1 MTNSTDQN
9 ELNTN
14 QPIAISLVLSSG
26 GARGLTH
33 IGVIRYLLE
42 QGYRIDSIAGS
53 SIGALV
59 GGMYALGKLDEFA
72 EWVSAINT
80 VDMFRLMDFTLSSAG
95 LVKGDRI
102 IETLKGLTGESLI
115 EDLPIP
121 FTAVASDVINEKE
134 VWLSRGP
141 LFDAIRASIAIP
153 LFFAPAEVGGVQ
165 LLDGGVLNPVPIAP
179 TFRDHT
185 DLTIAVNLSGA
196 SNSDWPKAPA
206 HDSDEKEQQSFFSR
220 KIEQFVDSIRSPV
233 QRGELNGMYDVAA
246 QAIDTMEGAIARH
259 KLATYPPDILIE
271 IPRNLCTVLEFDRGA
286 ELISAGYELAQEQ
299 MAHVSPALRPAQLA
313 KNEVTPITD

>member
-14 QPIAISLVLSSG
+14 QPIAISLVLGSG

-72 EWVSAINT
+72 EWVSASNT

-153 LFFAPAEVGGVQ
+153 LFFAPAEVAGVQ

-286 ELISAGYELAQEQ
+286 ELIAAGYELAREQ
-299 MAHVSPALRPAQLA
+299 MAQVSPDLRPTQLSSHKEPPA
-313 KNEVTPITD
+313 SS